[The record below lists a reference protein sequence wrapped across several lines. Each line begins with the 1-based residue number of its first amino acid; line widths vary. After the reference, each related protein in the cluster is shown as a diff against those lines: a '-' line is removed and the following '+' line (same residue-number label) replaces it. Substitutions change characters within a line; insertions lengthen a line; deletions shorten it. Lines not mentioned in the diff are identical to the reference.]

1 MVYVFLK
8 TKPII
13 SRVGLKYGSHKS
25 IKKRGDCI
33 RYSLHSWG
41 PRNCP
46 SCQNEQPKTPR
57 RYEYT
62 IYSPLPIPHHITHRD
77 SIQQRQGYSDNHTH
91 GHLSLLCPLTRIEKF
106 PRLSAVREQAR
117 DKRLLYVLD
126 QHLPPIT
133 RFIQLCH
140 VNDVAVLGTAWVAL
154 SDITRE
160 HVWHWWLC
168 CEVM

>member
-1 MVYVFLK
+1 MKIENIRVYTKLYSFVRCEKINNNIIKNGNFMVSFSSKFVLCHLIYSYLW
-8 TKPII
+8 
-13 SRVGLKYGSHKS
+13 YSHWF
-25 IKKRGDCI
+25 KRGDCI

-62 IYSPLPIPHHITHRD
+62 IYSPLPIPHHITHRN

-126 QHLPPIT
+126 
-133 RFIQLCH
+133 
-140 VNDVAVLGTAWVAL
+140 
-154 SDITRE
+154 
-160 HVWHWWLC
+160 
-168 CEVM
+168 